1 MKIAR
6 VYLILLK
13 KIFGHFFY
21 FLFKKN
27 LLQFIYTGLSILL
40 LYFWLSNNTTIN
52 SISKKINKLYPE
64 VNYLNA
70 TIDVNYDELC
80 SITSQDFWIALIKKF
95 ECIIETNGKPLSNN
109 NNNNKSKDIYFNI
122 LTIKDCL
129 ISSNFLNYI
138 NKKNILL
145 KFPFPIFIEK
155 LRL

>member
-64 VNYLNA
+64 VNYSNA
-70 TIDVNYDELC
+70 TIDVNNEKLC
-80 SITSQDFWIALIKKF
+80 NITSQDFWIELIKKF
-95 ECIIETNGKPLSNN
+95 ECIIETNGKPLSYNN
-109 NNNNKSKDIYFNI
+109 INNKSKDIFFKM
-122 LTIKDCL
+122 LTTKDCL
-129 ISSNFLNYI
+129 ISTNFLNYI
-138 NKKNILL
+138 NKKTFALNFLSL
-145 KFPFPIFIEK
+145 FS
-155 LRL
+155 